1 MKKLAFIS
9 DTHGKHH
16 EIKIEPCDILFHSGD
31 ISNIGAAMEIADFI
45 NWFKQQPA
53 KNKVFRAGNHDR
65 GLDWNYSQTRKY
77 PADKLLSEQN
87 YFDIQEQIKYLPSDI
102 HYLQDEELEISGI
115 KIYGSPFSP
124 SFYRHNWAFNA
135 DRGHEIR
142 NIWRKIPEDVNI
154 LLTHSPCKNILD
166 LVYTENVGCMD
177 LQLRI
182 RQLKNLKIHSSG
194 HIHDNFGVEEKFG
207 VKYIN
212 AAVLDNNYE
221 ALTHEPI
228 YIDYE

>member
-53 KNKVFRAGNHDR
+53 KNKVFIAGNHDR

-102 HYLQDEELEISGI
+102 HYLQDEELEISVI
-115 KIYGSPFSP
+115 ILQSRLHCKQLYAQVDKIYLNSYFLPVHLSVKR
-124 SFYRHNWAFNA
+124 S
-135 DRGHEIR
+135 
-142 NIWRKIPEDVNI
+142 
-154 LLTHSPCKNILD
+154 
-166 LVYTENVGCMD
+166 
-177 LQLRI
+177 
-182 RQLKNLKIHSSG
+182 
-194 HIHDNFGVEEKFG
+194 HISNGQR
-207 VKYIN
+207 
-212 AAVLDNNYE
+212 LS
-221 ALTHEPI
+221 
-228 YIDYE
+228 